1 MPRLE
6 QLLKLTETADSHT
19 LRFAIGHEYL
29 KLEQFDNAVAAFA
42 KAVEM
47 EPDFSAGWKFYG
59 KALAQTGRT
68 DEARQAYRQGIEAAE
83 RHGDVQAAREMRVFL
98 KRLDK

>member
-1 MPRLE
+1 M
-6 QLLKLTETADSHT
+6 DSHT
-19 LRFAIGHEYL
+19 LRFAIGQEYL
-29 KLEQFDNAVAAFA
+29 RLDRPSEAASAFA
-42 KAVEM
+42 KAVELS
-47 EPDFSAGWKFYG
+47 PGFSAGWKFYG